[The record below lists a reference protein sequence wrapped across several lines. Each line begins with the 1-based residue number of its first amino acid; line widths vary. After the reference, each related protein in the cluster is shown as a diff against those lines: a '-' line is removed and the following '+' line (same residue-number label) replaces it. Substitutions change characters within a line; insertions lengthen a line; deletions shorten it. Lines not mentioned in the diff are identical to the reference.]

1 MYDVLIIGGG
11 VSGVS
16 CALVLGSAYT
26 KTFASDKKIGL
37 IAHQKASSLQN
48 GIYNNAYGIPPGK
61 LGSELLDESLEH
73 LQQLYP
79 HVVQIEKEKVLK
91 IEGSVGNFTIVT
103 NKNEYHSKLIV
114 IAIGSGNPF
123 LIEGLEAYVIPHK
136 KALAIK
142 NRIQLQNEDH
152 LVKPG
157 VYVCGTLAGY
167 RSQLSIA
174 AGSGASVAGDILTLW
189 NEGNHVQ
196 VHDAINK

>member
-26 KTFASDKKIGL
+26 KPFASNKKIGL

-48 GIYNNAYGIPPGK
+48 GVYNNAYGIPPGK

-79 HVVQIEKEKVLK
+79 HVTPIEKEKVVK

-103 NKNEYHSKLIV
+103 NKNKYHSKLIV
-114 IAIGSGNPF
+114 IAIGSGSPF
-123 LIEGLEAYVIPHK
+123 LIEGLETYVIPHK

-142 NRIQLQNEDH
+142 NRIQLQNDDH

-157 VYVCGTLAGY
+157 IYVCGTLAGH

-174 AGSGASVAGDILTLW
+174 AGSGASVAGDVLTLW
-189 NEGNHVQ
+189 NDGNHVQ